1 MFVVPKQVSGRTQLL
16 GLLNYQVS
24 HLLLSIIFPP
34 AYLFGGQTPLSEKG
48 RENYK

>member
-1 MFVVPKQVSGRTQLL
+1 MSVVPKQVNGRTQLL

-34 AYLFGGQTPLSEKG
+34 AYLFGGQTSLSEKG